1 MQLLA
6 PPHERHCSRG
16 AAARVDRGHD
26 ASPQQFGGQANRRI
40 GVAKAAEIVVERL
53 ESVHLVTSRAQGLRE
68 RERGLLVERAH
79 ATDRARDALGE
90 APVAALSRFQEKWN
104 EAREQLVADRFALVL
119 EPTLKCRRKI
129 RLVVA
134 EYGANLIERG
144 EPFERLETAIER
156 LDRTDD
162 EKAAL
167 WLLAW
172 SEQER
177 PVRRRVAKE
186 ALASLAGPAT

>member
-40 GVAKAAEIVVERL
+40 GVAEAAEIVVERL
-53 ESVHLVTSRAQGLRE
+53 ESVHLVTSGAQGLRE
-68 RERGLLVERAH
+68 RERGLLVERTH

-119 EPTLKCRRKI
+119 EPTLKCRREI

-134 EYGANLIERG
+134 EYWANLIERG
-144 EPFERLETAIER
+144 EPI
-156 LDRTDD
+156 
-162 EKAAL
+162 
-167 WLLAW
+167 
-172 SEQER
+172 QH
-177 PVRRRVAKE
+177 RR
-186 ALASLAGPAT
+186 